1 MSDKLV
7 PITSKLPEPTPQDP
21 VQLEVQKAQLEARQQ
36 RQVKIT
42 ALLGQAADVLK
53 QELDMHTSAIE
64 KHKAVELAIDLY
76 DVAAK
81 AELTNQK
88 LEIEREKIELEKAKL
103 SAVPPTS
110 PFLQQNNVYFS
121 NQPTQE
127 QQQELLERK
136 QAQNAILESFLP
148 KKPQETVEVADQ
160 EDTEEQS
167 QYEV

>member
-7 PITSKLPEPTPQDP
+7 PTTSKLPESTSQDP
-21 VQLEVQKAQLEARQQ
+21 VQLEIQKAQLEARQQ

-76 DVAAK
+76 DVAART
-81 AELTNQK
+81 ELTSQK
-88 LEIEREKIELEKAKL
+88 LELERDKLEFEKAKL
-103 SAVPPTS
+103 SAPPIS
-110 PFLQQNNVYFS
+110 PFVQQNNVYFS

-136 QAQNAILESFLP
+136 QAQNALLESFLP
-148 KKPQETVEVADQ
+148 KKPH
-160 EDTEEQS
+160 EDPEE
-167 QYEV
+167 

>member
-81 AELTNQK
+81 AELTSQK
-88 LEIEREKIELEKAKL
+88 LEIEREKIEIEKAKL
-103 SAVPPTS
+103 SAAPPTS

>member
-7 PITSKLPEPTPQDP
+7 PTSSGLPATTPQDP

-53 QELDMHTSAIE
+53 QELDMHTSAVE

-81 AELTNQK
+81 AELTSQK
-88 LEIEREKIELEKAKL
+88 LELEREKLELERAKL
-103 SAVPPTS
+103 STAPPTP

-121 NQPTQE
+121 NQPTPE

-148 KKPQETVEVADQ
+148 KKPQEPVEVVDP
-160 EDTEEQS
+160 EDTEE
-167 QYEV
+167 

>member
-21 VQLEVQKAQLEARQQ
+21 VQLEIQKAQLEARQQ

-81 AELTNQK
+81 AELTSQK
-88 LEIEREKIELEKAKL
+88 LELERDKLELEKAKL
-103 SAVPPTS
+103 SVAPPTS

-127 QQQELLERK
+127 EQQELLERK

-148 KKPQETVEVADQ
+148 KKPQETVEVVDQ

>member
-7 PITSKLPEPTPQDP
+7 PATSKLPESTSQDP
-21 VQLEVQKAQLEARQQ
+21 VQLEIQKAQLEARQQ

-81 AELTNQK
+81 AELTSQK
-88 LEIEREKIELEKAKL
+88 LELERDKLEFEKAKL
-103 SAVPPTS
+103 SAPPTS

-148 KKPQETVEVADQ
+148 KKPQETVEVVDQ

>member
-7 PITSKLPEPTPQDP
+7 PTNSGLPKSTPQDP
-21 VQLEVQKAQLEARQQ
+21 VQLEIQKAQLEARQQ

-76 DVAAK
+76 DVAAR

-103 SAVPPTS
+103 STTPLTP

-148 KKPQETVEVADQ
+148 KKTQEQASLLDQ
-160 EDTEEQS
+160 EDTEE
-167 QYEV
+167 

>member
-7 PITSKLPEPTPQDP
+7 PTNPGLPATTPQDP

-53 QELDMHTSAIE
+53 QELDMHTSAVE
-64 KHKAVELAIDLY
+64 KHRAVELAIDLY

-81 AELTNQK
+81 AELTSQK
-88 LEIEREKIELEKAKL
+88 LELEREKLELERSKL
-103 SAVPPTS
+103 STTPPTP

-121 NQPTQE
+121 NQPTPE

-148 KKPQETVEVADQ
+148 KKPQEPVEVVDPK
-160 EDTEEQS
+160 DTEE
-167 QYEV
+167 

>member
-7 PITSKLPEPTPQDP
+7 PITSKLPEPTSQDP

-81 AELTNQK
+81 AELTSQK

-103 SAVPPTS
+103 SVAPPTS

-127 QQQELLERK
+127 EQQELLERK

>member
-81 AELTNQK
+81 AELTSQK
-88 LEIEREKIELEKAKL
+88 LEIERDKLELEKAKL
-103 SAVPPTS
+103 SAPPTS

-127 QQQELLERK
+127 EQQELLERK

>member
-1 MSDKLV
+1 MSDDLV
-7 PITSKLPEPTPQDP
+7 PKKPNQPVAANQDP
-21 VQLEVQKAQLEARQQ
+21 VQLAIKKAQTEARNQ
-36 RQVKIT
+36 RQVKIS

-53 QELDMHTSAIE
+53 QELDMHTSAVE

-81 AELTNQK
+81 AELTSQK
-88 LEIEREKIELEKAKL
+88 LELEQEKLEFEKAKL
-103 SAVPPTS
+103 AAIPANL

-148 KKPQETVEVADQ
+148 KKPQEPVEVVDP
-160 EDTEEQS
+160 EDTEE
-167 QYEV
+167 